1 MSSGQYALAFGL
13 CGTYLLSEL
22 LQKGWKLGLREWL
35 AHRQSSYTVHIH
47 YNYEDNGMARS

>member
-1 MSSGQYALAFGL
+1 MSSGQYALVFGL

-47 YNYEDNGMARS
+47 YDYEDNEMARS